1 MGVRLVVRSSWTQRS
16 DAAEVRF
23 EFDQARIVVGRSGG
37 ADIQLPHPAVSATHA
52 SLRAHGAGYAIVDEG
67 STNGTR
73 VNERRIAPGRPKP
86 LRTGDRIEIGGFLLR
101 VEVAVAVT
109 PTSAEDTAELA
120 RRLVRDALDP
130 DGAGTIPAP
139 RLTVLNG
146 ETAGAVLE
154 LPRPPASL
162 VIGRSNDCDLVI
174 PDADASRE
182 HVEIVRDHDGVLAR
196 DLDSKNGLSIN
207 GHSVLEARLRDLD
220 ELTVGATQLVFED
233 PARAALA
240 EVVALPDAEVPL
252 PPPAPELPPRAE
264 LPSEPPEPTLPSK
277 RQDHPAPPESES
289 QSPPEA
295 TEDPT
300 PPPEAQPLDAPRAGG
315 PSADILIYVLAGS
328 ILALSIAGLLW
339 LFGG

>member
-23 EFDQARIVVGRSGG
+23 EFDQARIVVGRSAG
-37 ADIQLPHPAVSATHA
+37 ADVQLPHPAVSGTHA

-73 VNERRIAPGRPKP
+73 VNGRRIAPGRPKP
-86 LRTGDRIEIGGFLLR
+86 LRTGDRIEIGGFQLR
-101 VEVAVAVT
+101 VEVAVAVV

-130 DGAGTIPAP
+130 DGGGAIPAP

-154 LPRPPASL
+154 LPRPPASV
-162 VIGRSNDCDLVI
+162 VIGRGDDCDLRI

-207 GHSVLEARLRDLD
+207 GRPVVEARLRDRD
-220 ELTVGATQLVFED
+220 ELLIGATHLVFED
-233 PARAALA
+233 PAREALA
-240 EVVALPDAEVPL
+240 EVVAQPDAEVSL
-252 PPPAPELPPRAE
+252 PTPAP
-264 LPSEPPEPTLPSK
+264 EPPEPASDPDLASAPGELP
-277 RQDHPAPPESES
+277 PA
-289 QSPPEA
+289 EA
-295 TEDPT
+295 E
-300 PPPEAQPLDAPRAGG
+300 PPPEPEPPDAPVSHPEAQLLDAPRTSG
-315 PSADILIYVLAGS
+315 PAADILVYVLAGS
-328 ILALSIAGLLW
+328 VLALSIAGLLW